1 MTTNLSTLHGCLEEL
16 EACSTGL
23 TYFDHLFARVLDDL
37 DQRRLTWESIEAEA
51 AKAARQDAPKA
62 ATATEIKG
70 LMTQYVERR
79 SSHAKARDQ
88 LREAERRKEKI
99 DRWTRTLEKRIGA
112 AQSAKGIHEQ
122 LAEGGGG

>member
-1 MTTNLSTLHGCLEEL
+1 MTDLSTLHGCLEEL
-16 EACSTGL
+16 SACSTGL
-23 TYFDHLFARVLDDL
+23 TYFDHLFHQVLDDL
-37 DQRRLTWESIEAEA
+37 ERHQLTWESIEAEA

-79 SSHAKARDQ
+79 TSHAAARNA

-122 LAEGGGG
+122 LAEGGG